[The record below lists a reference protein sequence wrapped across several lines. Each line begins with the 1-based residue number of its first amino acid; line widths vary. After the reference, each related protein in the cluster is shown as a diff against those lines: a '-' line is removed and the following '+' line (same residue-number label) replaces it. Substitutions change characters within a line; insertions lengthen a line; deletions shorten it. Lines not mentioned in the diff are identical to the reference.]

1 MHFWCMFFS
10 ALSLLPR
17 FRAELL
23 DLQSLYCISK
33 KSNPW
38 TRRVDFQKIES
49 DAKKDKLWK
58 TPRNIEKS
66 PKSSYFFEMEGK
78 KIGPHFFLSML
89 TENKAFFLLKSLFS
103 SNSIFERRSCFENH
117 RSAQSWHKKTCIIL
131 NKKNLVWSIII
142 QNTNYHFLWFWL

>member
-1 MHFWCMFFS
+1 MHVFLS
-10 ALSLLPR
+10 SLSLLPR

-78 KIGPHFFLSML
+78 KIGPHFFFVHAHRKQS
-89 TENKAFFLLKSLFS
+89 FFSVEITIFKQFYFWKKKLFWKSQISTIMTQKNLYH
-103 SNSIFERRSCFENH
+103 FE
-117 RSAQSWHKKTCIIL
+117 QKKTSLIH
-131 NKKNLVWSIII
+131 NNPK
-142 QNTNYHFLWFWL
+142 Y